1 MAFWR
6 LDPTNIQRGPQGGIK
21 AGWALWAHGDD
32 WRTDSQFSGRLELKS
47 QNSTKNMRGRC
58 RTHTPGWKF
67 MLRKSIWALTGPALI
82 DVGVKLEP
90 KQWRRY
96 AAPRLSEVTQPD
108 ERFYSFLSFGFGSQ
122 FAQDSALQKY
132 FWTFS
137 PFNAC
142 QWKFYLTD
150 QSLYLALLN
159 QIQRPPFSY
168 NSKSCCFYKLSHLET
183 KIFAHSSFQIS
194 SSSVTLEG
202 EQLWTSVWAPSHMC
216 VCRIRFTSTL

>member
-1 MAFWR
+1 MTAWSWAPLCLIPGWMVHCVPSILRLSMAFWR

-82 DVGVKLEP
+82 DVGVK
-90 KQWRRY
+90 
-96 AAPRLSEVTQPD
+96 
-108 ERFYSFLSFGFGSQ
+108 
-122 FAQDSALQKY
+122 QDSALQKY

-168 NSKSCCFYKLSHLET
+168 NSKSCCFYKPSHLET